1 MAFNFEISQGA
12 VFRPQK
18 VVVYGP
24 EGIGKSTFAA
34 QFPEPLVIDTE
45 GSTNHLDV
53 RRLPRPTSW
62 EILRQMVDEVYNN
75 PDICKTLVIDT
86 IDWAERLCAEAIC
99 RKSQKSSIEDFGYGR
114 GYVFVKEEFAR
125 LLDRLSDLTDRGI
138 TVVLTA
144 HSMIRKFERPDESGA
159 YDRWELKLGG
169 KGGSQLSALVKEWS
183 DLLLFVNYK
192 EIVVEGENRKKKAG
206 GGKRMMYT
214 CHHPAW
220 DAKNRHD
227 LAPEIPFE
235 YDQIA
240 HIVEAHITFP
250 PAEKVATEEKP
261 TVKTGTK
268 KKASAVKP
276 APPPAPI
283 DPKPAK
289 NENPA
294 ATKEVDL
301 SGIPKELADL
311 MSANNVT
318 PDELMAA
325 VEKRGYFPAGTP
337 IKNYPKD
344 FIDGC
349 LVAAWPQVFKIID
362 EEIRVP
368 FF

>member
-12 VFRPQK
+12 IFRPQK
-18 VVVYGP
+18 VVIYGP

-34 QFPEPLVIDTE
+34 KFPEPLVIDTE

-62 EILRQMVDEVYNN
+62 EMLRQMIDEVANN

-86 IDWAERLCAEAIC
+86 VDWAERLCAESIC
-99 RKSQKSSIEDFGYGR
+99 SKAQKTSIEDFGYGK
-114 GYVFVKEEFAR
+114 GYVIVKEEFAR

-138 TVVLTA
+138 TVVLIA

-192 EIVVEGENRKKKAG
+192 EIVTESGDSHKKKAA

-227 LAPEIPFE
+227 LAPELPFE
-235 YDQIA
+235 YEQIE
-240 HIVEAHITFP
+240 HIIEAHVTFP
-250 PAEKVATEEKP
+250 PAEKQAEPK
-261 TVKTGTK
+261 
-268 KKASAVKP
+268 KP
-276 APPPAPI
+276 AAKKSTAKKSATKAPAETPAPAQEQPAQADDLDGI
-283 DPKPAK
+283 CKP
-289 NENPA
+289 
-294 ATKEVDL
+294 
-301 SGIPKELADL
+301 LADL
-311 MSANNVT
+311 MRANNVT
-318 PDELMAA
+318 RAELMAA
-325 VEKRGYFPAGTP
+325 VERRGYFPSGTK
-337 IKNYPKD
+337 IEDYPQD
-344 FIDGC
+344 FVDGC
-349 LVAAWPQVFKIID
+349 LIAAWAQVYGIIAN
-362 EEIRVP
+362 EIRPGNIVP
-368 FF
+368 F